1 MADETS
7 SEMDVELG
15 DDYFITLDYDD
26 GTSEECEVIGIFEHD
41 GGKYIA
47 LGPEESD
54 DVYIY
59 GYRETDDGGFD
70 LLELDESVF
79 DDVSAAYLA
88 IQNQLE
94 GELGG

>member
-54 DVYIY
+54 DV
-59 GYRETDDGGFD
+59 
-70 LLELDESVF
+70 
-79 DDVSAAYLA
+79 SAAYLA
-88 IQNQLE
+88 IQDQLE
-94 GELGG
+94 GELEG

>member
-59 GYRETDDGGFD
+59 GYRETDDGG
-70 LLELDESVF
+70 LTCWSWT
-79 DDVSAAYLA
+79 SPCSTT
-88 IQNQLE
+88 
-94 GELGG
+94 